1 MFVCSCTQVPVSG
14 SFTIGSYYDYTYLID
29 GVQIGDDSSTLIS
42 LGEKEFKSCF
52 VQEEPVTAH
61 LHIWDDHNVYSLYL
75 VLMDDKCSIEEIRA
89 CAKLLNINYLQAK
102 KTLNQKRNLIVQ
114 GKAYAMQ
121 DICKKLAP
129 FPIQYEID
137 PPYPYPYCN
146 ARVSKEGLKMESV
159 DLYQSLVS
167 CLVRVSH
174 SNECIA
180 QIEKRE
186 AENGLNTVLEKLED
200 GDRKILDHYISE
212 VYSGGIL
219 EVLRELELLGEFANM
234 AVTLRNHSIPNDLFR
249 GIVSDYV
256 KCRNGWQ
263 WPDN

>member
-1 MFVCSCTQVPVSG
+1 
-14 SFTIGSYYDYTYLID
+14 
-29 GVQIGDDSSTLIS
+29 
-42 LGEKEFKSCF
+42 
-52 VQEEPVTAH
+52 
-61 LHIWDDHNVYSLYL
+61 
-75 VLMDDKCSIEEIRA
+75 
-89 CAKLLNINYLQAK
+89 
-102 KTLNQKRNLIVQ
+102 
-114 GKAYAMQ
+114 
-121 DICKKLAP
+121 
-129 FPIQYEID
+129 
-137 PPYPYPYCN
+137 
-146 ARVSKEGLKMESV
+146 MESV

-200 GDRKILDHYISE
+200 GDRKVLDHYISE

-249 GIVSDYV
+249 EIVSDYV